1 MTQPQSHN
9 VGRAFQ
15 AIAQS
20 YSSFPAIA
28 SKHALITYGQLFSVT
43 VSFARQM
50 QARGVGRDS
59 VVALNTGDTLASLA
73 GLFATS
79 LLGSGFVV
87 ASEIVARQKTVNPT
101 HFFKTA
107 EAAGK
112 AGVPFVDIDERWMPE
127 KVVDPF
133 DPLTSFGGYSG
144 PDAAWMYLLTS
155 GTTGNPK
162 TVGLSQ
168 KVIFNRTLAVSEDY
182 LLARMSMA
190 SLFDNTSRPFYA
202 RALATMLN
210 AGTLVDSLD
219 PAFWAVTGVN
229 LVVGSPRQ
237 FETFLNEE
245 KPSFMVERVEVGGG
259 KVSDDLARLLA
270 KTFRKITIS
279 YGACETSQSFMTH
292 VNVTPDGTVLRT
304 GRPLDSTVEIVDDIG
319 QLCAPGV
326 QGVVRVRNGYMANGY
341 LKAQSA
347 TEKSFRDGWFYPGDL
362 ACWGPNGDLQIIG
375 RNDDILSFGGL
386 KLDAELID
394 MILKMTPGVID
405 AICFKNP
412 KTDAKNEIVAFVVFD
427 PQFEQ
432 TECVR
437 AMRENY
443 QRQLNL
449 PCFLGNIHAIDKIP
463 RTPEGKLMRAHCQAM
478 VLERAEGLRDPF
490 VAPPPVHNIALSFQ
504 AKAST
509 HPDRVAIVAEDL
521 SVTYGNLWR
530 VVERFAAKMQAC
542 GVGRS
547 SIVGIDT
554 TDMVVSV
561 ASIFALSWLGAAYCL
576 IDRDFASNQPS
587 GVTHCFRSPE
597 RPGMPGVD
605 YIEMDATWSPK
616 ATLDVSAEIA
626 RPGFADANARCW
638 ILGSSG
644 TTGRPK
650 YVTIDPETVW
660 SRVAVV
666 MSEFRTAQTRVFLI
680 FGCNTRPFG
689 IRAVAAILG
698 GHTIVDSHDLAFLQ
712 AQGVN
717 FVCASPRQVE
727 GWLSGRTLAPK
738 LPWLQVSGA
747 KLDAAVTD
755 RLLDSFDVVE
765 DVYGSSET
773 IVAHVTTHRRIEGK
787 VETTGRAVASTV
799 EVVDDQGKP
808 VASGQPGLVR
818 IRNAHM
824 ARGYDNLPEESAKR
838 FRNGWFYPG
847 DMAQWGSN
855 NVLQVLGRSDD
866 VINLGG
872 YKLNL
877 TDVDAALMSSPLVA
891 MASAFADPLT
901 DNKTQICACVQTRL
915 GVAAEEAAKAA
926 WNVCAQKYGPLNAP
940 HLILVVPNISLT
952 QDGMPRRRTA
962 QAQFVQSLAK
972 QTQSALNTTLF
983 RFEVGKNDL

>member
-1 MTQPQSHN
+1 LTQPQPHN
-9 VGRAFQ
+9 IGRAFQ
-15 AIAQS
+15 VIAQS
-20 YSSFPAIA
+20 YASFPAVA
-28 SKHALITYGQLFSVT
+28 SKQALITYGQLFSVT

-50 QARGVGRDS
+50 QARGVGHGS

-73 GLFATS
+73 CLFATS

-87 ASEIVARQKTVNPT
+87 ASETLARQKTVMPT

-112 AGVPFVDIDERWMPE
+112 AGVPFVDIDEGWMPQDI
-127 KVVDPF
+127 VVPS
-133 DPLTSFGGYSG
+133 DPLTEFAGYSS

-168 KVIFNRTLAVSEDY
+168 KVVFDRTLAVSEDY
-182 LLARMSMA
+182 PLARISMA

-202 RALATMLN
+202 RALATMLS

-219 PAFWAVTGVN
+219 PAFWAKMGVN

-237 FETFLNEE
+237 FEGFLAEE
-245 KPSFMVERVEVGGG
+245 KPSFRIDQVEVAGG
-259 KVSDDLARLLA
+259 KVSDDLARLM
-270 KTFRKITIS
+270 TRIFRKITIA
-279 YGACETSQSFMTH
+279 YGACETSLSFATQ
-292 VNVTPDGTVLRT
+292 VSVSPDGAVLRT
-304 GRPLDSTVEIVDDIG
+304 GRPLDSTIEIVDDTG

-326 QGVVRVRNGYMANGY
+326 QGMVRVRNGYMAEGY
-341 LKAQSA
+341 LNAQSA
-347 TEKSFRDGWFYPGDL
+347 TEKSFREGWFYPGDL

-394 MILKMTPGVID
+394 MILKMTPGVKD

-427 PQFEQ
+427 PQFDQ
-432 TECVR
+432 AECVR

-463 RTPEGKLMRAHCQAM
+463 RTVEGKVMRAHCQAM

-490 VAPPPVHNIALSFQ
+490 VAPRPVHNIAVAFQ
-504 AKAST
+504 TKAAL
-509 HPDRVAIVAEDL
+509 HPDRPAIVAEDL

-547 SIVGIDT
+547 SVVGIDT
-554 TDMVVSV
+554 TNMVVSV
-561 ASIFALSWLGAAYCL
+561 ASIFALSCLGAAYCL
-576 IDRDFASNQPS
+576 INRDFASNQPS

-597 RPGMPGVD
+597 RPAMQGVD

-616 ATLDVSAEIA
+616 LPLDVSPEIL

-650 YVTIDPETVW
+650 YVSIGPETVW

-666 MSEFRTAQTRVFLI
+666 MSEFRTAQTKLFLI

-689 IRAVAAILG
+689 IRAVAALLG
-698 GHTIVDSHDLAFLQ
+698 GHTIVDSHNLAFLR

-727 GWLSGRTLAPK
+727 GWLAGRTLGQK
-738 LPWLQVSGA
+738 MPWLQVSGA
-747 KLDAAVTD
+747 KLDGALTN
-755 RLLDSFDVVE
+755 RLLESFEVVE

-773 IVAHVTTHRRIEGK
+773 IVAHVTTHRYAQGK
-787 VETTGRAVASTV
+787 FETTGRAVASTV
-799 EVVDDQGKP
+799 EVVDDQGQP
-808 VASGQPGLVR
+808 VPSGQPGLVR

-824 ARGYDNLPEESAKR
+824 ARGYDDLPEESAKR

-847 DMAQWGSN
+847 DLAQWGSN

-872 YKLNL
+872 LKLNL
-877 TDVDAALMSSPLVA
+877 TDVDSALMSSPLVA

-901 DNKTQICACVQTRL
+901 DKMIQICACVQTRL
-915 GVAAEEAAKAA
+915 GVPSQEAAAAA
-926 WNVCAQKYGPLNAP
+926 WNACAQKFGAMNAP
-940 HLILVVPNISLT
+940 HLILIVPDIALT

-962 QAQFVQSLAK
+962 QAQFVQSLA
-972 QTQSALNTTLF
+972 QQNQSALNATLF
-983 RFEVGKNDL
+983 RFEAGKNDL